1 MVPSQYHDAR
11 LDHLQAQSGKV
22 YILMSG
28 RAGAT
33 SRGKRGADLIDS
45 PSNLVMAVKTTVR
58 AGMFRPMAKVS
69 VAKSTCT
76 ELAH

>member
-1 MVPSQYHDAR
+1 
-11 LDHLQAQSGKV
+11 
-22 YILMSG
+22 MSG
-28 RAGAT
+28 RAEGT
-33 SRGKRGADLIDS
+33 SRGAWGADLMDS

-76 ELAH
+76 TLRVLSNRQHSQD